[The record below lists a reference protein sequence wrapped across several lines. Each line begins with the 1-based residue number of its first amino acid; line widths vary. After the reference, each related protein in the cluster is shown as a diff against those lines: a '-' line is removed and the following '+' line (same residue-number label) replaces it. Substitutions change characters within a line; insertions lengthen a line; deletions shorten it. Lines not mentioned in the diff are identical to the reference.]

1 MYLSDERS
9 TMALETHV
17 DRQASS
23 CTVCTCKSNTP
34 MGYNLCAKPSKKLTT
49 FTCL

>member
-1 MYLSDERS
+1 MYFSDERS

-17 DRQASS
+17 DRRNS
-23 CTVCTCKSNTP
+23 CTVCTYKSNTP
-34 MGYNLCAKPSKKLTT
+34 MGYNLCAKTSRKLTT